1 MKIRTIPGIRL
12 GWMVA
17 AILAVF
23 TIAACGGS
31 SDQNN
36 ADEQSVVSSDREA
49 AGSGGQSSGTSPL
62 SAANPCNAFS
72 LVGGAGPAG
81 GFMSQA
87 FGGPDIDTSGSP
99 QSDFAKE
106 VAKFSEDALEQ
117 VFDGNVTAICFFEAT
132 MGDEGLVW
140 IAFNLPSA
148 PPSGAGQAVG
158 DAMTAMGAT
167 VEGAFSSTT
176 PGGTFDLVGFK
187 SLPAEAPGGA
197 LSTGGLYFVT
207 DETGSSLAVMMVGY
221 EEGGEQSKVITSG
234 QEAPSSGGRNDIPA
248 VMPTIVPVVPTGTA
262 ATISDQ
268 LRPAL
273 EDALGVD
280 LLVESFFE
288 TSAGGVNSVSLL
300 YVIDGGVPDSA
311 ATVPGFTT
319 VVEGLGG
326 TVTFSM
332 AAGSDANV
340 TFDELK
346 IADLSA
352 SGSVGLTE
360 NKIFITIISTTT
372 GS

>member
-31 SDQNN
+31 SDQNS
-36 ADEQSVVSSDREA
+36 ADEQSVVSDGREA

-62 SAANPCNAFS
+62 SAANPCDAFS

-117 VFDGNVTAICFFEAT
+117 VFDGNVTANCFFEAT

-176 PGGTFDLVGFK
+176 PGGTFDLVSFK
-187 SLPAEAPGGA
+187 SLPTEAPGGA

-221 EEGGEQSKVITSG
+221 EGSGGQGNQVITSS
-234 QEAPSSGGRNDIPA
+234 QPGGGNDIPA
-248 VMPTIVPVVPTGTA
+248 MMPTIVPVVPAGMA
-262 ATISDQ
+262 AAISNQ

-288 TSAGGVNSVSLL
+288 TSTGGTNSISLL
-300 YVIDGGVPDSA
+300 YVIDGGLSDNSDVLPSL
-311 ATVPGFTT
+311 TN
-319 VVEGLGG
+319 VVESLGG

-332 AAGSDANV
+332 AAGGDANV
-340 TFDELK
+340 AFDKLK
-346 IADLSA
+346 IGDLSA

-360 NKIFITIISTTT
+360 NKIFVTIISTPTNP
-372 GS
+372 